1 MAQLRSPDELT
12 LAQVTRAWELFAEAL
27 IHPDGDQELSLVA
40 LEGEQVV
47 GAVASALTNA
57 VDGMEY
63 SMTIAVTPLFQSK
76 GIGRQLVDSC
86 LAEIQSVTGDSEMAI
101 DASITCVNPIM
112 LHMLGRR
119 GFDVEALNPA
129 GMGHAYKR
137 FGLAAP
143 LAVDEAVL
151 KGGYTKP
158 EWAWVHQALECA
170 GFKVAD
176 AAAVGDVPGQDTSDT
191 HYWSVGNSTTDPATG
206 LALTLAARGWIGFM
220 TTPGIPG
227 KARVSSGTRVQVV
240 VHTLCSAVA
249 APAEVKAALQ
259 KFETFCKENPAP
271 APVGV
276 ADPTLEGDEYTG
288 IVTRRFSRRAFEA
301 GTHQSTGTD
310 RLLEVVSKGG
320 YATEFDLLVAALT
333 RAGMTG
339 IWTETT
345 RPGCYL
351 VSGVVGGVRMDI
363 EYDRPALGADFAF
376 PLFAWARWKSALGGE
391 CERQFVGGD
400 IIDLLEDAHAG
411 LHQSMSS
418 DASEEFSRAIEV
430 MRQSPDVLK
439 ACKALCAKLHPDA
452 VSEAV
457 IRGGYSAKYP
467 ECYQQLEAL
476 LTAAGFTRTWQA
488 VYPNRYTST
497 WTVKDEVGNNTIL
510 LLIVHERVRQIV
522 EPEFCV
528 SILGIESSANSGVY
542 ATSPEVGKAITKAWR
557 SYMTQRG
564 GKNLTDRAERFDA
577 AVKALKDSTGLAS
590 AEKTIQQSLVT
601 EAVLRGGYNCPLYD
615 DLNTKL
621 RSAGFEPEDTNRPFD
636 DVQDHWTGHWVYVA
650 GNGTNILLE
659 LIATPLREGY
669 GEDAVYERDWRVAVA
684 VGTSLEI
691 ARRRGKWE
699 RPYTDWESPF
709 SAMRNVLRSISYSQ
723 YLTAAQVQA
732 CGEAYT
738 SVLYLYGPPEKQ

>member
-1 MAQLRSPDELT
+1 MAQLCSPDDLT
-12 LAQVTRAWELFAEAL
+12 PAQLTQAWELFKVAR
-27 IHPDGDQELSLVA
+27 IHPDGDQELSLTA

-86 LAEIQSVTGDSEMAI
+86 LAELQSTAGDIETAI

-143 LAVDEAVL
+143 LEVDEAVL
-151 KGGYTKP
+151 KGGHASTDW
-158 EWAWVHQALECA
+158 EWVHRALGHS
-170 GFKVAD
+170 GFEVSNAVA
-176 AAAVGDVPGQDTSDT
+176 AGDVEEDAGTSDT
-191 HYWSVGNSTTDPATG
+191 RYWSLAGVCGPPSY
-206 LALTLAARGWIGFM
+206 LALTRLKRGWIGTLHDAKNQRGGTDSSVSELIRILCQGLRVAPEVIEAAKLFKAYCAEHTPPVSGPSGHDSFIYPGV
-220 TTPGIPG
+220 TTGR
-227 KARVSSGTRVQVV
+227 RVLDRTVES
-240 VHTLCSAVA
+240 
-249 APAEVKAALQ
+249 
-259 KFETFCKENPAP
+259 
-271 APVGV
+271 
-276 ADPTLEGDEYTG
+276 
-288 IVTRRFSRRAFEA
+288 VT
-301 GTHQSTGTD
+301 STGTD

-376 PLFAWARWKSALGGE
+376 PLFAWARWKSARGGE

-400 IIDLLEDAHAG
+400 IIDLLEDAYAR

-476 LTAAGFTRTWQA
+476 LTAAGFNRTWQA

-528 SILGIESSANSGVY
+528 SILGIESSANSDVY

-577 AVKALKDSTGLAS
+577 AVKVLKDSTGLPR

-601 EAVLRGGYNCPLYD
+601 EAVLRGGYNCPMYD

-621 RSAGFEPEDTNRPFD
+621 RSAGFEPEDTNRPCD
-636 DVQDHWTGHWVYVA
+636 DVQDHWTGQWVYVA
-650 GNGTNILLE
+650 GNGINILLE
-659 LIATPLREGY
+659 LMATPLREGY

-699 RPYTDWESPF
+699 RPDTDWESPF
-709 SAMRNVLRSISYSQ
+709 SAMRNVLRNVGYSR
-723 YLTAAQVQA
+723 YLTAAAVRA
-732 CGEAYT
+732 CGEAYS
-738 SVLYLYGPPEKQ
+738 SVLDLYGPQEQE